1 MLRAKRLSDTVYI
14 RRLKKL
20 NLPFQLRTVHQ
31 MTGEVALLDS
41 GATKNFLDEDIWR
54 RLKIGHFKLSQLLTV
69 HNVDGTENK
78 KGKIEYYCWLK
89 VCHQGRMAWM
99 HFFLTGLGNDHFI
112 LGYPFLFA
120 FNPAVDWR
128 AGQLTRGLV
137 WLETI
142 QFH

>member
-1 MLRAKRLSDTVYI
+1 MR
-14 RRLKKL
+14 
-20 NLPFQLRTVHQ
+20 
-31 MTGEVALLDS
+31 
-41 GATKNFLDEDIWR
+41 
-54 RLKIGHFKLSQLLTV
+54 
-69 HNVDGTENK
+69 
-78 KGKIEYYCWLK
+78 
-89 VCHQGRMAWM
+89 
-99 HFFLTGLGNDHFI
+99 FFLTGLGNDHFI